1 MTALNCSFYPTLGY
15 CTQDLVNLIVFGRAH
30 SNVFNRE
37 MVLDEH
43 TTLRGVPSPSTIG
56 FLTLFEWYKNVEVGS
71 YYKAP
76 AYPVWVVCCESHFSC
91 MFAEDGR
98 SAARGKLPINLYYY
112 DGLANQDKPIKL
124 TLEAGGKGSSFHR
137 PDDDLVPPLERVIE
151 TRWPGVVVDWNDT
164 EPLL

>member
-1 MTALNCSFYPTLGY
+1 VCVCWLSSSTHGY
-15 CTQDLVNLIVFGRAH
+15 CTQDLVNLIIVGRAH

-43 TTLRGVPSPSTIG
+43 TTLRGVPAPSTIG

-76 AYPVWVVCCESHFSC
+76 AYPIWVVCCESHFSC
-91 MFAEDGR
+91 IFAEDGR
-98 SAARGKLPINLYYY
+98 SAARGKLPTNLYYY

-124 TLEAGGKGSSFHR
+124 TLKTSEMNHR
-137 PDDDLVPPLERVIE
+137 NEGNNLVPPLEYVLE

>member
-1 MTALNCSFYPTLGY
+1 M
-15 CTQDLVNLIVFGRAH
+15 NLIIFGRAH

-37 MVLDEH
+37 VVLDER

-76 AYPVWVVCCESHFSC
+76 AYPIWVVCCESHFSC

-98 SAARGKLPINLYYY
+98 SAARGKLPFNLYYY

-124 TLEAGGKGSSFHR
+124 TFKAGGAESSPNR
-137 PDDDLVPPLERVIE
+137 RDDDLVPPLERVLE
-151 TRWPGVVVDWNDT
+151 TRWPGFVIDWNDT

>member
-1 MTALNCSFYPTLGY
+1 MLLCMSSTIGY
-15 CTQDLVNLIVFGRAH
+15 CTQDLVNLIVVGRAH

-37 MVLDEH
+37 MILDEH
-43 TTLRGVPSPSTIG
+43 TTLRGVPAPSTIG

-91 MFAEDGR
+91 LFAEDGR
-98 SAARGKLPINLYYY
+98 AAARGKLPTSLYYY

-124 TLEAGGKGSSFHR
+124 TLKAGDETIKHR
-137 PDDDLVPPLERVIE
+137 IDQGNDDMVPPLEYVLE
-151 TRWPGVVVDWNDT
+151 TRWPGAVVDWNDT

>member
-1 MTALNCSFYPTLGY
+1 M
-15 CTQDLVNLIVFGRAH
+15 GRAH

-43 TTLRGVPSPSTIG
+43 TTLRGVPAPSAIG

-98 SAARGKLPINLYYY
+98 SAARGKLPTNVYYY

-124 TLEAGGKGSSFHR
+124 TLKAKGDESRVSYR
-137 PDDDLVPPLERVIE
+137 RNDDMVPPLEHVLE
-151 TRWPGVVVDWNDT
+151 TRWPGIVVDWNDT